1 MFLLEE
7 RKTGLW
13 QRTFT
18 LPHNIEMKAL
28 KARLEGGLLRID
40 ILTRDV
46 SGKQI
51 VCDWYRNR
59 RIPILGARVPA
70 NPDTVKPP
78 ASRATL
84 PRHSNHNTKSLRSSG
99 YDLTKGLVL
108 SDALPRPPS

>member
-1 MFLLEE
+1 MISIRETYPDVFIVLEE

-59 RIPILGARVPA
+59 RIPF
-70 NPDTVKPP
+70 
-78 ASRATL
+78 
-84 PRHSNHNTKSLRSSG
+84 
-99 YDLTKGLVL
+99 
-108 SDALPRPPS
+108 